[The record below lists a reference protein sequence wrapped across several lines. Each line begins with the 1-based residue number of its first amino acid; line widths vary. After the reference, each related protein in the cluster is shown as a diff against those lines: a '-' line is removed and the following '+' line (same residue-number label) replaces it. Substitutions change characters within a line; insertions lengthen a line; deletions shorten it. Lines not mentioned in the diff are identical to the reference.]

1 MQFHKMHGLGNDFIL
16 INGTGSAVEKPAELA
31 RRLCNRRTGIGSDG
45 LIVFSAS
52 PSTDFRMDF
61 YNPDGS
67 EAICGNGL
75 RCLGRIVHDLGLT
88 HRERITVDTIA
99 GVRRLE
105 LKVTEGV
112 VESVTVDMERP
123 SFHRRDIPM
132 EGPDDEVV
140 DNTLTVDKDSFQVT
154 CLSLGN
160 PHCVIFSH
168 DLDSVPLERLGP
180 AIENHPLFPERTNVE
195 FVEVIDSHNLRL
207 RIWERGAG
215 ETLASGTGSTA
226 AATAAIKCGLAESP
240 VRVNLK
246 LGAINIDWKPGE
258 KAFMTGPASYVFRG
272 ETTDEQ
278 IVPNK
283 DSTHGRTR

>member
-1 MQFHKMHGLGNDFIL
+1 MQFYKMHGLGNDFIL
-16 INGTGSAVEKPAELA
+16 IDGTASAVEEPAELA

-45 LIVFSAS
+45 LLVFSAS
-52 PSTDFRMDF
+52 KSADFRMDF

-88 HRERITVDTIA
+88 DREQITVDTVA

-105 LKVTEGV
+105 LSLVEGEV
-112 VESVTVDMERP
+112 KSVTVDMEQP
-123 SFHRRDIPM
+123 SFNRRDVPM
-132 EGPDDEVV
+132 EGPDGEVV
-140 DNTLTVDKDSFQVT
+140 DDTLTVGGETFQVT

-168 DLDSVPLERLGP
+168 DPDSVLLERLGP
-180 AIENHPLFPERTNVE
+180 AIENHAQFPERTNVE
-195 FVEVIDSHNLRL
+195 FVEIMDRHSLRL

-226 AATAAIKCGLAESP
+226 AAVAAIKCGLADSP
-240 VRVNLK
+240 VRVKLK
-246 LGAINIDWKPGE
+246 LGSIDIDWKPGG

-272 ETTDEQ
+272 ETTDGQ
-278 IVPNK
+278 IVPNT
-283 DSTHGRTR
+283 DSTHGRT